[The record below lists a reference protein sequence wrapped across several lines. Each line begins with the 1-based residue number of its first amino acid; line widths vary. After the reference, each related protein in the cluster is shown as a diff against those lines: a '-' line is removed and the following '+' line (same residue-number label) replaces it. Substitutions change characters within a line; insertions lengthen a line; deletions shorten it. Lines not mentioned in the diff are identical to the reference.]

1 MFSQISP
8 NVCVSIF
15 GFIQCRTINF
25 GAEMYMVAFRIIR
38 ATALGL
44 MFFLAVTS
52 ACTTDSYDPD
62 PYDDIPPVVTVE
74 YNYLLPNLQHSQGTK
89 VQAKVRQVASFSTT
103 AQLQKATQS
112 ISATLQA
119 QATPALLMGAPQV
132 VIPLRR

>member
-1 MFSQISP
+1 
-8 NVCVSIF
+8 
-15 GFIQCRTINF
+15 
-25 GAEMYMVAFRIIR
+25 MVAFRIIR

-62 PYDDIPPVVTVE
+62 PYDDVPPVVTVE
-74 YNYLLPNLQHSQGTK
+74 YNYLLPSLLDVRRPNA
-89 VQAKVRQVASFSTT
+89 QAKVREVASFGTT
-103 AQLQKATQS
+103 TQLQTVTQT
-112 ISATLQA
+112 IPATLEA